1 MKNNGQ
7 LSLNLGGGSRRKRS
21 QPDQAP
27 ISKLYF
33 AILPDPVIATHSHQ
47 LAWGFRGQYGFS
59 AKPPRVDLLHITLYE
74 IGAFHDIPEEI
85 AFAAMQAASTIG
97 KSSFQVAF
105 DRAVSFG
112 SKDNRPL
119 VLWNKDGNAELKA
132 LHRELDDA
140 MRMTG
145 FKRIGEKSV
154 EPHMTLLYRG
164 HLVPE
169 IMLEEPVT
177 WTAKDFVLINSLQ
190 GQSIHDHLC
199 YWTLRD

>member
-1 MKNNGQ
+1 M
-7 LSLNLGGGSRRKRS
+7 
-21 QPDQAP
+21 
-27 ISKLYF
+27 
-33 AILPDPVIATHSHQ
+33 
-47 LAWGFRGQYGFS
+47 
-59 AKPPRVDLLHITLYE
+59 DLLHITLYE